1 MERVL
6 LVDDDPFA
14 REVLYLGL
22 VDSGY
27 QVHCASNGQEA
38 LLILGK
44 MAIDLII
51 LDIEM
56 PLVDGFAFL
65 ESRSDNLPVILIS
78 ATDEEERRVKGFRLG
93 ADDFLSKPVSVRELV
108 VRIEA
113 LRRRAAITKA
123 QLTDVLPLPIKAIY
137 FNQND
142 FSIEVA
148 ERRVSLTQ
156 TEFKLLK
163 YLFDRKG
170 EVITKQELQKSVLKK
185 DLGQF
190 DRNLDM
196 HISNT
201 RRKLAKICLPKTI
214 INTVRGQGYSFLC

>member
-1 MERVL
+1 M
-6 LVDDDPFA
+6 
-14 REVLYLGL
+14 
-22 VDSGY
+22 
-27 QVHCASNGQEA
+27 
-38 LLILGK
+38 
-44 MAIDLII
+44 
-51 LDIEM
+51 
-56 PLVDGFAFL
+56 
-65 ESRSDNLPVILIS
+65 
-78 ATDEEERRVKGFRLG
+78 
-93 ADDFLSKPVSVRELV
+93 
-108 VRIEA
+108 
-113 LRRRAAITKA
+113 
-123 QLTDVLPLPIKAIY
+123 
-137 FNQND
+137 
-142 FSIEVA
+142 A
-148 ERRVSLTQ
+148 ERRVALTQ